1 MRLDAQLSQ
10 RTIQLDPN
18 GYVLIKLD
26 REKGE
31 LIVEWFSKG
40 INEQGL
46 ATNPETGEVLACKG
60 SAPREPIKRFKGRS
74 AKELG
79 VALTE
84 TNEQPFI
91 SKLDSLSLTLSS
103 NSGHSHTLSQ
113 SSSHSISHFTHKQ
126 SPTFLICQK
135 PSRRWIYDAQ
145 RANNNFEKQNYFS
158 TGVQTLI
165 LD

>member
-1 MRLDAQLSQ
+1 MATFSPEERMRLDAQLSQ
-10 RTIQLDPN
+10 RTIQLDPS

-31 LIVEWFSKG
+31 LIVEWFSNG

-60 SAPREPIKRFKGRS
+60 SAQREPIKIFKGRS

-79 VALTE
+79 IGLTE

-91 SKLDSLSLTLSS
+91 SKLDHALYIGREL
-103 NSGHSHTLSQ
+103 
-113 SSSHSISHFTHKQ
+113 
-126 SPTFLICQK
+126 
-135 PSRRWIYDAQ
+135 Q
-145 RANNNFEKQNYFS
+145 RAEACLENGKDY
-158 TGVQTLI
+158 VQ
-165 LD
+165 D

>member
-1 MRLDAQLSQ
+1 MATFSPEERMRLDAQLSQ

-31 LIVEWFSKG
+31 LIVEWFSNG

-60 SAPREPIKRFKGRS
+60 SAPREPIKIFKGRS
-74 AKELG
+74 AKQLG
-79 VALTE
+79 IALTE

-91 SKLDSLSLTLSS
+91 SKLDHALYIGREL
-103 NSGHSHTLSQ
+103 
-113 SSSHSISHFTHKQ
+113 
-126 SPTFLICQK
+126 
-135 PSRRWIYDAQ
+135 Q
-145 RANNNFEKQNYFS
+145 RAEACLENGKDY
-158 TGVQTLI
+158 VQ
-165 LD
+165 D

>member
-31 LIVEWFSKG
+31 LIVEWFSNG

-60 SAPREPIKRFKGRS
+60 SAPREPIKIFKGRS

-79 VALTE
+79 IALTE
-84 TNEQPFI
+84 TIEQLFI
-91 SKLDSLSLTLSS
+91 SKLDHALYIGREL
-103 NSGHSHTLSQ
+103 
-113 SSSHSISHFTHKQ
+113 
-126 SPTFLICQK
+126 
-135 PSRRWIYDAQ
+135 Q
-145 RANNNFEKQNYFS
+145 RAEACLENGNDY
-158 TGVQTLI
+158 VQ
-165 LD
+165 D

>member
-1 MRLDAQLSQ
+1 MDRYRAAAMATFSPEERMRLDAQLSQ

-31 LIVEWFSKG
+31 LIVEWFSNG

-60 SAPREPIKRFKGRS
+60 SAPREPIKIFKGRS

-91 SKLDSLSLTLSS
+91 SKLDHALYIGREL
-103 NSGHSHTLSQ
+103 
-113 SSSHSISHFTHKQ
+113 
-126 SPTFLICQK
+126 
-135 PSRRWIYDAQ
+135 Q
-145 RANNNFEKQNYFS
+145 RAEACLENGKDY
-158 TGVQTLI
+158 VQ
-165 LD
+165 D

>member
-1 MRLDAQLSQ
+1 MATFSPEERMRLDAQLSH

-31 LIVEWFSKG
+31 LIVEWFSNG

-60 SAPREPIKRFKGRS
+60 SAPREPIKIFKGRS

-79 VALTE
+79 IGLTE

-91 SKLDSLSLTLSS
+91 SKLDHALYIGREL
-103 NSGHSHTLSQ
+103 
-113 SSSHSISHFTHKQ
+113 
-126 SPTFLICQK
+126 
-135 PSRRWIYDAQ
+135 Q
-145 RANNNFEKQNYFS
+145 RAEACLENGKDY
-158 TGVQTLI
+158 VQ
-165 LD
+165 D

>member
-1 MRLDAQLSQ
+1 MATFSPEERIRLDAQLSQ

-31 LIVEWFSKG
+31 LIVEWFSNG

-60 SAPREPIKRFKGRS
+60 SAPREPIKIFKGRS

-79 VALTE
+79 IALTE

-91 SKLDSLSLTLSS
+91 SKLDHALYIGREL
-103 NSGHSHTLSQ
+103 
-113 SSSHSISHFTHKQ
+113 
-126 SPTFLICQK
+126 
-135 PSRRWIYDAQ
+135 Q
-145 RANNNFEKQNYFS
+145 RAEACLENGNDY
-158 TGVQTLI
+158 VQ
-165 LD
+165 D

>member
-1 MRLDAQLSQ
+1 MATFSPEERMRLDAQLSH

-31 LIVEWFSKG
+31 LIVEWFSNG

-60 SAPREPIKRFKGRS
+60 SAPREPIKIFKGRS

-79 VALTE
+79 IALTE

-91 SKLDSLSLTLSS
+91 SKLDHALYIGREL
-103 NSGHSHTLSQ
+103 
-113 SSSHSISHFTHKQ
+113 
-126 SPTFLICQK
+126 
-135 PSRRWIYDAQ
+135 Q
-145 RANNNFEKQNYFS
+145 RAEACLENGNDY
-158 TGVQTLI
+158 VQ
-165 LD
+165 D

>member
-1 MRLDAQLSQ
+1 MATFSPEERMRLDAQLSQ

-31 LIVEWFSKG
+31 LIVEWFSNG

-60 SAPREPIKRFKGRS
+60 SAPREPIKIFKGRS

-79 VALTE
+79 IALTE
-84 TNEQPFI
+84 TNEQLFI
-91 SKLDSLSLTLSS
+91 SKLDHALYIGREL
-103 NSGHSHTLSQ
+103 
-113 SSSHSISHFTHKQ
+113 
-126 SPTFLICQK
+126 
-135 PSRRWIYDAQ
+135 Q
-145 RANNNFEKQNYFS
+145 RAEACLENGNDY
-158 TGVQTLI
+158 VQ
-165 LD
+165 D

>member
-1 MRLDAQLSQ
+1 MATFSPEERMRLDAQLSQ

-31 LIVEWFSKG
+31 LIVEWCSNG

-60 SAPREPIKRFKGRS
+60 SAPREPIKIFKGRS

-79 VALTE
+79 IALTE

-91 SKLDSLSLTLSS
+91 SKLDHALYIGREL
-103 NSGHSHTLSQ
+103 
-113 SSSHSISHFTHKQ
+113 
-126 SPTFLICQK
+126 
-135 PSRRWIYDAQ
+135 Q
-145 RANNNFEKQNYFS
+145 RAEACLDNGNDY
-158 TGVQTLI
+158 VQ
-165 LD
+165 D

>member
-1 MRLDAQLSQ
+1 MATFSREERMRLDAQLSQ

-31 LIVEWFSKG
+31 LIVEWFSNG

-60 SAPREPIKRFKGRS
+60 SAPREPIKIFKGRS

-91 SKLDSLSLTLSS
+91 SKLDHALYIGREL
-103 NSGHSHTLSQ
+103 
-113 SSSHSISHFTHKQ
+113 
-126 SPTFLICQK
+126 
-135 PSRRWIYDAQ
+135 Q
-145 RANNNFEKQNYFS
+145 RAEACLENGNDY
-158 TGVQTLI
+158 VQ
-165 LD
+165 D

>member
-1 MRLDAQLSQ
+1 MDRYRAAAMATFSPEERIRLDAQLSQ

-31 LIVEWFSKG
+31 LIVEWFSNG

-60 SAPREPIKRFKGRS
+60 SAPREPIKIFKGRS

-91 SKLDSLSLTLSS
+91 SKLDHALYIGREL
-103 NSGHSHTLSQ
+103 
-113 SSSHSISHFTHKQ
+113 
-126 SPTFLICQK
+126 
-135 PSRRWIYDAQ
+135 Q
-145 RANNNFEKQNYFS
+145 RAEACLENGKDY
-158 TGVQTLI
+158 VQ
-165 LD
+165 D

>member
-1 MRLDAQLSQ
+1 MATFSPEERMRLDAQLSQ

-31 LIVEWFSKG
+31 LIVEWFSNG

-60 SAPREPIKRFKGRS
+60 SAPREPIKIFRGRS

-79 VALTE
+79 IALTE

-91 SKLDSLSLTLSS
+91 SKLDHALYIGREL
-103 NSGHSHTLSQ
+103 
-113 SSSHSISHFTHKQ
+113 
-126 SPTFLICQK
+126 
-135 PSRRWIYDAQ
+135 Q
-145 RANNNFEKQNYFS
+145 RAEACLENGKDY
-158 TGVQTLI
+158 VQ
-165 LD
+165 D

>member
-1 MRLDAQLSQ
+1 MATFSPEERMRLDAQLSQ

-31 LIVEWFSKG
+31 LIVEWFSNG

-60 SAPREPIKRFKGRS
+60 SAPREPIKIFKGRS

-91 SKLDSLSLTLSS
+91 SKLDHALYIGREL
-103 NSGHSHTLSQ
+103 
-113 SSSHSISHFTHKQ
+113 
-126 SPTFLICQK
+126 
-135 PSRRWIYDAQ
+135 Q
-145 RANNNFEKQNYFS
+145 RAEACLENGKDY
-158 TGVQTLI
+158 VQ
-165 LD
+165 D

>member
-1 MRLDAQLSQ
+1 MATFSPAERIRLDAQLSQ

-31 LIVEWFSKG
+31 LIVEWFSNG

-60 SAPREPIKRFKGRS
+60 SAPREPIKIFKGRS

-79 VALTE
+79 IALTE

-91 SKLDSLSLTLSS
+91 SKLDHALYIGREL
-103 NSGHSHTLSQ
+103 
-113 SSSHSISHFTHKQ
+113 
-126 SPTFLICQK
+126 
-135 PSRRWIYDAQ
+135 Q
-145 RANNNFEKQNYFS
+145 RAEACLENGNNY
-158 TGVQTLI
+158 VQ
-165 LD
+165 D

>member
-1 MRLDAQLSQ
+1 MATFSPEERICLDAQLSQ

-31 LIVEWFSKG
+31 LIVEWFSNG

-60 SAPREPIKRFKGRS
+60 SAPREPIKIFKGRS

-79 VALTE
+79 IALTE
-84 TNEQPFI
+84 TIEQLFI
-91 SKLDSLSLTLSS
+91 SKLDHALYIGREL
-103 NSGHSHTLSQ
+103 
-113 SSSHSISHFTHKQ
+113 
-126 SPTFLICQK
+126 
-135 PSRRWIYDAQ
+135 Q
-145 RANNNFEKQNYFS
+145 RAEACLENGNDY
-158 TGVQTLI
+158 VQ
-165 LD
+165 D

>member
-1 MRLDAQLSQ
+1 MATLSPEERMRLDAQLSL

-31 LIVEWFSKG
+31 LIVEWFSNG

-60 SAPREPIKRFKGRS
+60 SAPREPIKIFKGRS

-91 SKLDSLSLTLSS
+91 SKLDHALYIGREL
-103 NSGHSHTLSQ
+103 
-113 SSSHSISHFTHKQ
+113 
-126 SPTFLICQK
+126 
-135 PSRRWIYDAQ
+135 Q
-145 RANNNFEKQNYFS
+145 RAEACLENGKDY
-158 TGVQTLI
+158 VQ
-165 LD
+165 D

>member
-1 MRLDAQLSQ
+1 MATFSPEERMRLDAQLSQ
-10 RTIQLDPN
+10 RTIQLDPS

-31 LIVEWFSKG
+31 LIVEWFSNG

-60 SAPREPIKRFKGRS
+60 SAPREPIKIFKGRS

-79 VALTE
+79 IALTE

-91 SKLDSLSLTLSS
+91 SKLDHALYIGREL
-103 NSGHSHTLSQ
+103 
-113 SSSHSISHFTHKQ
+113 
-126 SPTFLICQK
+126 
-135 PSRRWIYDAQ
+135 Q
-145 RANNNFEKQNYFS
+145 RAEACLENGKDY
-158 TGVQTLI
+158 VQ
-165 LD
+165 D

>member
-1 MRLDAQLSQ
+1 MATFSPEERMRLDAQLSQ

-31 LIVEWFSKG
+31 LIVEWFSNG

-46 ATNPETGEVLACKG
+46 ANNPETGEVLACKG
-60 SAPREPIKRFKGRS
+60 SAPREPIKIFKGRS

-79 VALTE
+79 IALTE

-91 SKLDSLSLTLSS
+91 SKLDHALYLGREL
-103 NSGHSHTLSQ
+103 
-113 SSSHSISHFTHKQ
+113 
-126 SPTFLICQK
+126 
-135 PSRRWIYDAQ
+135 Q
-145 RANNNFEKQNYFS
+145 RAEACLENGNDY
-158 TGVQTLI
+158 VQ
-165 LD
+165 D

>member
-1 MRLDAQLSQ
+1 MATFSREERMRLDAQLSQ

-31 LIVEWFSKG
+31 LIVEWFSNG

-60 SAPREPIKRFKGRS
+60 SAPREPIKIFKARS

-79 VALTE
+79 IALTE

-91 SKLDSLSLTLSS
+91 SKLDHALYIGREL
-103 NSGHSHTLSQ
+103 
-113 SSSHSISHFTHKQ
+113 
-126 SPTFLICQK
+126 
-135 PSRRWIYDAQ
+135 Q
-145 RANNNFEKQNYFS
+145 RAEACLENGKDY
-158 TGVQTLI
+158 VQ
-165 LD
+165 D

>member
-1 MRLDAQLSQ
+1 MATFSPEVRMRLDAQLSQ

-31 LIVEWFSKG
+31 LIVEWFSNG

-60 SAPREPIKRFKGRS
+60 SAPREPIKIFKGRS

-91 SKLDSLSLTLSS
+91 SKLDHALYIGREL
-103 NSGHSHTLSQ
+103 
-113 SSSHSISHFTHKQ
+113 
-126 SPTFLICQK
+126 
-135 PSRRWIYDAQ
+135 Q
-145 RANNNFEKQNYFS
+145 RAEACLENGKDY
-158 TGVQTLI
+158 VQ
-165 LD
+165 D

>member
-1 MRLDAQLSQ
+1 MATFSPEERMRLDAQLSQ

-31 LIVEWFSKG
+31 LIVEWFSNG

-60 SAPREPIKRFKGRS
+60 SAPREPIKIFKGRS

-79 VALTE
+79 IALTE

-91 SKLDSLSLTLSS
+91 SKLDHALYIGREL
-103 NSGHSHTLSQ
+103 
-113 SSSHSISHFTHKQ
+113 
-126 SPTFLICQK
+126 
-135 PSRRWIYDAQ
+135 Q
-145 RANNNFEKQNYFS
+145 RAEACLENGNDY
-158 TGVQTLI
+158 VQ
-165 LD
+165 D

>member
-1 MRLDAQLSQ
+1 MATFSPEERMRLDAQLSQ

-31 LIVEWFSKG
+31 LIVEWFSNG

-60 SAPREPIKRFKGRS
+60 SAPREPIKIFKGRS

-79 VALTE
+79 IGLTE

-91 SKLDSLSLTLSS
+91 SKLDHALYIGREL
-103 NSGHSHTLSQ
+103 
-113 SSSHSISHFTHKQ
+113 
-126 SPTFLICQK
+126 
-135 PSRRWIYDAQ
+135 Q
-145 RANNNFEKQNYFS
+145 RAEACLENGKDY
-158 TGVQTLI
+158 VQ
-165 LD
+165 D

>member
-1 MRLDAQLSQ
+1 MATFSPEERMRLDAQLSQ

-31 LIVEWFSKG
+31 LIVEWFSNG

-60 SAPREPIKRFKGRS
+60 SAPREPIKIFKGRS

-79 VALTE
+79 IALTE
-84 TNEQPFI
+84 TIEQLFI
-91 SKLDSLSLTLSS
+91 SKLDHALYIGREL
-103 NSGHSHTLSQ
+103 
-113 SSSHSISHFTHKQ
+113 
-126 SPTFLICQK
+126 
-135 PSRRWIYDAQ
+135 Q
-145 RANNNFEKQNYFS
+145 RAEACLENGKDY
-158 TGVQTLI
+158 VQ
-165 LD
+165 D

>member
-1 MRLDAQLSQ
+1 MAAFSPEERMRLDAQLSQ

-26 REKGE
+26 HEKGE
-31 LIVEWFSKG
+31 LIVEWFSNG

-60 SAPREPIKRFKGRS
+60 SAPREPIKIFKGRS

-79 VALTE
+79 IALTE

-91 SKLDSLSLTLSS
+91 SKLDHALYLGREL
-103 NSGHSHTLSQ
+103 
-113 SSSHSISHFTHKQ
+113 
-126 SPTFLICQK
+126 
-135 PSRRWIYDAQ
+135 Q
-145 RANNNFEKQNYFS
+145 RAEACLENGSDY
-158 TGVQTLI
+158 VQ
-165 LD
+165 D

>member
-1 MRLDAQLSQ
+1 MATFSPEERMRLDAQLSQ

-31 LIVEWFSKG
+31 LIVEWFSNG

-60 SAPREPIKRFKGRS
+60 SAPREPIKIFKGRS

-79 VALTE
+79 IGLTE

-91 SKLDSLSLTLSS
+91 SKLDHALYIGREL
-103 NSGHSHTLSQ
+103 
-113 SSSHSISHFTHKQ
+113 
-126 SPTFLICQK
+126 
-135 PSRRWIYDAQ
+135 Q
-145 RANNNFEKQNYFS
+145 RAEACLENGNDY
-158 TGVQTLI
+158 VQ
-165 LD
+165 D

>member
-1 MRLDAQLSQ
+1 MATFSPEERIRLDAQLSQ

-31 LIVEWFSKG
+31 LIVEWFSNG

-60 SAPREPIKRFKGRS
+60 SAPREPIKIFRGRS

-79 VALTE
+79 ISLAE

-91 SKLDSLSLTLSS
+91 SKLDHALYIGREL
-103 NSGHSHTLSQ
+103 
-113 SSSHSISHFTHKQ
+113 
-126 SPTFLICQK
+126 
-135 PSRRWIYDAQ
+135 Q
-145 RANNNFEKQNYFS
+145 RAEACLENGNNY
-158 TGVQTLI
+158 VQ
-165 LD
+165 D

>member
-1 MRLDAQLSQ
+1 MATFSPEERMRLDAQLSL

-31 LIVEWFSKG
+31 LIVEWFSNG

-60 SAPREPIKRFKGRS
+60 SAPREPIKIFKGRS

-79 VALTE
+79 IGLTE

-91 SKLDSLSLTLSS
+91 SKLDHALYLGREL
-103 NSGHSHTLSQ
+103 
-113 SSSHSISHFTHKQ
+113 
-126 SPTFLICQK
+126 
-135 PSRRWIYDAQ
+135 Q
-145 RANNNFEKQNYFS
+145 RAEACLENGKDY
-158 TGVQTLI
+158 VQ
-165 LD
+165 D

>member
-1 MRLDAQLSQ
+1 MATFSPEERIRLDAQLSQ

-31 LIVEWFSKG
+31 LIVEWFSNG

-60 SAPREPIKRFKGRS
+60 SAPREPIKIFKGRS

-79 VALTE
+79 IALTE

-91 SKLDSLSLTLSS
+91 SKLDHALYLGREL
-103 NSGHSHTLSQ
+103 
-113 SSSHSISHFTHKQ
+113 
-126 SPTFLICQK
+126 
-135 PSRRWIYDAQ
+135 Q
-145 RANNNFEKQNYFS
+145 RAEACLENGNDY
-158 TGVQTLI
+158 VQ
-165 LD
+165 D

>member
-1 MRLDAQLSQ
+1 MATFSPEERMRLDAQLSQ
-10 RTIQLDPN
+10 RTIQLDPS

-31 LIVEWFSKG
+31 LIVEWFSNG

-60 SAPREPIKRFKGRS
+60 SAPREPIKIFKGRS

-91 SKLDSLSLTLSS
+91 SKLDHALYLGREL
-103 NSGHSHTLSQ
+103 
-113 SSSHSISHFTHKQ
+113 
-126 SPTFLICQK
+126 
-135 PSRRWIYDAQ
+135 Q
-145 RANNNFEKQNYFS
+145 RAEACLENGNDY
-158 TGVQTLI
+158 VQ
-165 LD
+165 D

>member
-1 MRLDAQLSQ
+1 MATFSPEERMRLDAQLSQ

-31 LIVEWFSKG
+31 LIVEWFSNG

-60 SAPREPIKRFKGRS
+60 SAPREPIKIFKGRS

-79 VALTE
+79 IALTE

-91 SKLDSLSLTLSS
+91 SKLDHALYLGREL
-103 NSGHSHTLSQ
+103 
-113 SSSHSISHFTHKQ
+113 
-126 SPTFLICQK
+126 
-135 PSRRWIYDAQ
+135 Q
-145 RANNNFEKQNYFS
+145 RAEARLENGNDY
-158 TGVQTLI
+158 VQ
-165 LD
+165 D

>member
-1 MRLDAQLSQ
+1 MATFSREERMRLDAQLSQ

-31 LIVEWFSKG
+31 LIVEWFSNG

-60 SAPREPIKRFKGRS
+60 SAPREPIKIFKGRS

-79 VALTE
+79 IGLTE

-91 SKLDSLSLTLSS
+91 SKLDHALYIGREL
-103 NSGHSHTLSQ
+103 
-113 SSSHSISHFTHKQ
+113 
-126 SPTFLICQK
+126 
-135 PSRRWIYDAQ
+135 Q
-145 RANNNFEKQNYFS
+145 RAEACLENGKDY
-158 TGVQTLI
+158 VQ
-165 LD
+165 D

>member
-1 MRLDAQLSQ
+1 MATFSPEGRMRLDAQLSQ

-31 LIVEWFSKG
+31 LIVEWFSNG

-60 SAPREPIKRFKGRS
+60 SAPREPIKIFKGRS

-79 VALTE
+79 IGLTE

-91 SKLDSLSLTLSS
+91 SKLDHALYIGREL
-103 NSGHSHTLSQ
+103 
-113 SSSHSISHFTHKQ
+113 
-126 SPTFLICQK
+126 
-135 PSRRWIYDAQ
+135 Q
-145 RANNNFEKQNYFS
+145 RAEACLENGNDY
-158 TGVQTLI
+158 VQ
-165 LD
+165 D